1 MSVDHLPTML
11 EGQVAALSSG
21 VASSADVLAIVDALF
36 ESPLYRADQ
45 NSFMLYPAR
54 QLPNF
59 LDRNTLPG
67 PEVDANPLLVALLK
81 AGDTTIIEQDALG
94 TRRFDPSITSSA
106 NLAEALDHLSA
117 QPDWTELVAAHR
129 SAVDDLFEEV
139 FQHKRFTGRSGSMYK
154 YEGLGSIYWHMVAK
168 LLLAVQ
174 EAFWHARSM
183 GESVETQNALGD
195 AYYRV
200 RAGLS
205 SDKTPAQYG
214 AFPADPYSHSPSHMG
229 AQQPGMTG
237 QVKEEVLT
245 RWGELGIR
253 VDNGII
259 EFDPVLL
266 RRREFLTEQTDWI
279 YYDTSGRKQTLQ
291 VPADALAFTYCQVP
305 IIYRIGDDAGMVT
318 VSAAD
323 GSSTTFSDLRLDTG
337 TSAAMFE
344 RSGEI
349 EAIEVKFPQ
358 STINRP

>member
-1 MSVDHLPTML
+1 MCIRDS
-11 EGQVAALSSG
+11 
-21 VASSADVLAIVDALF
+21 
-36 ESPLYRADQ
+36 
-45 NSFMLYPAR
+45 
-54 QLPNF
+54 
-59 LDRNTLPG
+59 RNTLPG

-183 GESVETQNALGD
+183 RESVETQNALGD